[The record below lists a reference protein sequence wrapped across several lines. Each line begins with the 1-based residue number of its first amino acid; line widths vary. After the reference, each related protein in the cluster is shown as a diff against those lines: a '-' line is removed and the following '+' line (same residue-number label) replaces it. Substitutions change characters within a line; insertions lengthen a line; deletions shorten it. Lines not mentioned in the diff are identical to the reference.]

1 MVPAVEQVRLAR
13 FYLDAAAP
21 WQALALLDALPHDA
35 ATDDGTDDGTDPVVR
50 LLRARALRDLG
61 RPAPEAQVRPG
72 DVLAAAVR

>member
-21 WQALALLDALPHDA
+21 WQALALLDALPHDDA
-35 ATDDGTDDGTDPVVR
+35 DPVVR

-61 RPAPEAQVRPG
+61 RPAPDPQVRPG
-72 DVLAAAVR
+72 VVLATATR